1 MGGHKPRRVKKV
13 ARCFDKL
20 ISHHRQ
26 GALVWCVQKTS
37 GCQGKST
44 TERWSWDGATT
55 TLRQEHEARSRKQ
68 QGRGSR
74 SRSSTPCSSAP
85 SSSSTILLGPAC
97 LPSSFP
103 PSPLVLEL
111 VPFFISSTSH
121 HLPTSVHLSTRPFFD
136 FEKQSAKMGY
146 TKTDELA
153 INTIRVL
160 AVSHSVLKQSKAFLS
175 RHTATASSAPPS
187 PLPPP
192 PLTACFTTENLPQPR
207 LSRINCAHKF
217 SV

>member
-1 MGGHKPRRVKKV
+1 MELGWGH
-13 ARCFDKL
+13 
-20 ISHHRQ
+20 HHHSEA
-26 GALVWCVQKTS
+26 G
-37 GCQGKST
+37 
-44 TERWSWDGATT
+44 
-55 TLRQEHEARSRKQ
+55 ARSTKQETARTRKPFPLFHALQ
-68 QGRGSR
+68 QR
-74 SRSSTPCSSAP
+74 P

-111 VPFFISSTSH
+111 VPLFISSTSN

-136 FEKQSAKMGY
+136 FEKQSVKMGY

-160 AVSHSVLKQSKAFLS
+160 AVSHSILKQSKAFLP
-175 RHTATASSAPPS
+175 RHTATASFAPPS

-207 LSRINCAHKF
+207 LNMINCAHKS